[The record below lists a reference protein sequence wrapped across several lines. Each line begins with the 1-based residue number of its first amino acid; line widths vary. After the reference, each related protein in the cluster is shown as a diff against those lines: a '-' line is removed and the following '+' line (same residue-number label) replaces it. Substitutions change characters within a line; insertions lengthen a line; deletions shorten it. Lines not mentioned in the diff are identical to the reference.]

1 MGTEQVITTP
11 GDLVRVARWGL
22 SAEARKCETFEEFEA
37 AFWQGKRGLYWHVA
51 YNPES
56 FMGPRDMV
64 SVGGGGRTAGGIVVT
79 SDLALWVASYT
90 DPDETGGRPRGHA
103 AIIDMSAVG
112 KRDYYQA
119 DRGFGNEFFIDD
131 PTMVQVLAVLPIDA
145 ALYLERAWAAAQPQG
160 HQELMK
166 FYRQAHAV
174 VAAQTLP
181 SSTSCIIPDG
191 RRACQKKSRRKTDFS

>member
-11 GDLVRVARWGL
+11 DDLVRVAWRGL

-37 AFWQGKRGLYWHVA
+37 AFWQGKRGLYWRVTFD
-51 YNPES
+51 PES

-64 SVGGGGRTAGGIVVT
+64 PVGGGGRTAGGIVVT

-145 ALYLERAWAAAQPQG
+145 ALYLERAWDAAQPQG
-160 HQELMK
+160 PQELME
-166 FYRQAHAV
+166 FYRRARAV
-174 VAAQTLP
+174 VAAD
-181 SSTSCIIPDG
+181 SDVIG
-191 RRACQKKSRRKTDFS
+191 

>member
-11 GDLVRVARWGL
+11 DDLVRVAWRGL
-22 SAEARKCETFEEFEA
+22 SAEARKCETFEEFES
-37 AFWQGKRGLYWHVA
+37 AFWQGKRGLYWRVTYDPDSLIA
-51 YNPES
+51 PN
-56 FMGPRDMV
+56 MGPRDMV
-64 SVGGGGRTAGGIVVT
+64 LVGGGGRTAGEIVVT
-79 SDLALWVASYT
+79 SDLAHWVASYT

-145 ALYLERAWAAAQPQG
+145 ALYLERAWDAAQPQG
-160 HQELMK
+160 PQELME
-166 FYRQAHAV
+166 FYRRARAV
-174 VAAQTLP
+174 VAAD
-181 SSTSCIIPDG
+181 SDVIG
-191 RRACQKKSRRKTDFS
+191 